1 MTAVWHVAYLVAIG
15 YTVLTLAVAP
25 ITVAVWAAV
34 RALRRR
40 LRMRRA
46 CRAVVA
52 GAEVMLARW

>member
-1 MTAVWHVAYLVAIG
+1 MTAVWHIACLLGTG
-15 YTVLTLAVAP
+15 YMVLILAVAP